1 MLAKARVSISLAAR
15 INAKP
20 KYVAKNINFVDSSL
34 LLLGTSMF
42 KPTESASNIVDAI
55 LKGYGLE
62 HAHMPKNGNC
72 LFSTVSFFI
81 LHVLSAE
88 IPVPNTT

>member
-1 MLAKARVSISLAAR
+1 
-15 INAKP
+15 
-20 KYVAKNINFVDSSL
+20 
-34 LLLGTSMF
+34 MF
-42 KPTESASNIVDAI
+42 KPTETASNIVDAT